1 MHRRALT
8 SHTLSRKNRMNLS
21 LDRRHLLLAS
31 MALGTAGGAGAQPAA
46 SPNIA
51 PHSDLALKLMVVG
64 RRRPGTTLAEH
75 RHHIRRVHGELV
87 VQNIAADPANA
98 PRRYVQNPVFDGTFR
113 AAVAGAADPFALNRD
128 FVTQIW
134 FPDLPSLARAR
145 QSAFYLEKVQHDE
158 DNFVDQASVVFMPV
172 RERLIA
178 GVAAPANQRVKLF
191 GFLQRSPGAAPEDFR
206 RAWGTAPWATGGG
219 SAGALRYAQNDTLPT
234 PMGPPPVDGIDEF
247 WFDDEADAR
256 IFLTRW
262 QAWVSEVLVR
272 PGLAPEAR
280 HFVLLAHE
288 DVIHAG
294 PR

>member
-1 MHRRALT
+1 
-8 SHTLSRKNRMNLS
+8 MNLS
-21 LDRRHLLLAS
+21 LDRRQLLLAS
-31 MALGTAGGAGAQPAA
+31 MAFGAATGASAQPAA
-46 SPNIA
+46 SPVVA
-51 PHSDLALKLMVVG
+51 PHPDLALKLMVVG

-75 RHHIRRVHGELV
+75 RHHIRQVHGKLV

-113 AAVAGAADPFALNRD
+113 APAPGEADPFALNRD

-134 FPDLPSLARAR
+134 FPDLPALGRAR
-145 QSAFYLEKVQHDE
+145 QSAFYLEKVKHDE

-172 RERLIA
+172 RERVMA
-178 GVAAPANQRVKLF
+178 GAAAPANQRVKLF

-206 RAWGTAPWATGGG
+206 RAWGTAPWAAGG

-234 PMGPPPVDGIDEF
+234 PMGSPPVDGIDEF
-247 WFDDEADAR
+247 WFDDEAGAR
-256 IFLTRW
+256 TFLTRW
-262 QAWVSEVLVR
+262 QVWVSEALVR